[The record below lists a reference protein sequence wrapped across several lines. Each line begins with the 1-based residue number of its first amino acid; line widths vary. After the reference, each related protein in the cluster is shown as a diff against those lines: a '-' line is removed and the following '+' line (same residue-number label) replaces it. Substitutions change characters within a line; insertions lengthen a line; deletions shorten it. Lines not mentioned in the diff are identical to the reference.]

1 MKENIY
7 TIPVTDGFNQNSECP
22 FCSMY
27 NKLDNDAVEYMLG
40 PSYMEDDIREET
52 DKIGFCKEH
61 YHKMYAKQNRLGL
74 ALMAQTHIHKINSAI
89 KKYSGEYIKNRPEPG
104 LISSTKGIFSKKNN
118 SVEKI
123 PEFLNNIT
131 NSCYICNKINT
142 TFERYIN
149 TFFYLWK
156 KDNSIKET
164 VKNCGGFCIQHYSML
179 LTEGLKELKTKEF
192 NNFFDIISEVEIN
205 NIKRI
210 EDEIDLFINKFD
222 YRYKDVPWGTSKDA
236 LERTITKLSSQ
247 FMEEEDD

>member
-7 TIPVTDGFNQNSECP
+7 TIPVTDGFNQKSECP
-22 FCSMY
+22 FCNMY

-61 YHKMYAKQNRLGL
+61 YHKMYTKQNRLGL
-74 ALMAQTHIHKINSAI
+74 ALMAQTHIHKINSVI
-89 KKYSGEYIKNRPEPG
+89 KKYSCEYIKNRPEPG

-118 SVEKI
+118 SAEKI

-156 KDNSIKET
+156 KDNSIKEI

-179 LTEGLKELKTKEF
+179 LTEGFKELKTKEF